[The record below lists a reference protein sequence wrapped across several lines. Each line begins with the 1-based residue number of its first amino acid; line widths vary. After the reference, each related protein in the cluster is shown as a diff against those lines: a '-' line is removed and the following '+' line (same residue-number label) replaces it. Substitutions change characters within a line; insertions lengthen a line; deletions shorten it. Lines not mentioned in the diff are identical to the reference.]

1 MYNHSERQI
10 LLPDEFFLPFGGRL
24 NPDNRWVIMANLIPW
39 WKAEEQYKQSLKDL
53 TQGKQAF
60 SVRMALGALIIKE
73 HLGTSDR
80 ETVAH
85 ITENPYMQ
93 YFLGLPEFTEK
104 APFDPSSMTYFRKR
118 ISREMINQVNEWLV
132 EEQRASTKKDN
143 DNRDDDN
150 PGNGSPSA
158 PSNQNQMNK
167 SPRTHQG
174 KLMIDATCAP
184 ADITYPTDLKLLNDA
199 REKLETM
206 IDVLHEPFRRKQKKP
221 RTYRQKARKAYL
233 SIAKQK
239 SPKRKKVRKAIR
251 KQLNFVERDLKHLEK
266 LACQGGLE
274 RLSQRQYRDLLVIQE
289 LYRQQRVMFESKTHR
304 IEDRIVSI
312 SQPHVR
318 PIVRGKTHTN
328 VEFGAK
334 LSMSLVDG
342 WAFLDNLQWD
352 AYHEAADLPSAVES
366 YVQRTG
372 AYPEAV
378 LADKIYMTRENR
390 RFCKERGIRLTGPKL
405 GRPPKHESKE
415 QKQIEKQDAAERN
428 AIEGKFG
435 EGKRTYGLGLIRACL
450 RNTSETVISLQL
462 LVMNLSKA
470 LRGILFFCFFVFLF
484 KWTQKFKYFYNTT
497 KVA

>member
-24 NPDNRWVIMANLIPW
+24 NSGNRWVIMANLIPW
-39 WKAEEQYKQSLKDL
+39 WKVEEHYKKSLKDL
-53 TQGKQAF
+53 TQGKEAF

-73 HLGTSDR
+73 HLCTSDR
-80 ETVAH
+80 ETVAQ
-85 ITENPYMQ
+85 ITENPYLQ

-104 APFDPSSMTYFRKR
+104 EPFDPSTMTHFRKR
-118 ISREMINQVNEWLV
+118 ISREMIDQVNEWIV
-132 EEQRASTKKDN
+132 EEQRSSSPK
-143 DNRDDDN
+143 DDDDKGDDH
-150 PGNGSPSA
+150 PGNDSNSA
-158 PSNQNQMNK
+158 PSKQKQKNE
-167 SPRTHQG
+167 SPQTHQG
-174 KLMIDATCAP
+174 KLLIDATCAP
-184 ADITYPTDLKLLNDA
+184 ADITYPTDLKLLNEA

-206 IDVLHEPFRRKQKKP
+206 IDVLHEPFRGSQRKP

-239 SPKRKKVRKAIR
+239 SPQRKKVRKAIR
-251 KQLNFVERDLKHLEK
+251 KQLNYVERDLKHLEK
-266 LACQGGLE
+266 LASQGGLDQ
-274 RLSQRQYRDLLVIQE
+274 LSKKQYSELLVIQE
-289 LYRQQRVMFESKTHR
+289 LYRQQRQMFKSKTHR

-312 SQPHVR
+312 HQPHIR

-352 AYHEAADLPSAVES
+352 AYHEAADLPGAVES

-372 AYPEAV
+372 TYPEAV
-378 LADKIYMTRENR
+378 LADKIYLTRENR
-390 RFCKERGIRLTGPKL
+390 NYCKERGIRLTGPRL

-415 QKQIEKQDAAERN
+415 QKQIERQDAAERN

-435 EGKRTYGLGLIRACL
+435 EGKRTYGLGLIRARL
-450 RNTSETVISLQL
+450 RNTSETVISLQV

-470 LRGILFFCFFVFLF
+470 LRDILFLFFRLSGT
-484 KWTQKFKYFYNTT
+484 KKFNFFYYT
-497 KVA
+497 KKSA